1 MKVWK
6 DFFWNE
12 GELMG
17 KDFLKWDFLME
28 GFLAV
33 EESKGRK
40 DRIMFF

>member
-1 MKVWK
+1 LEGFLFEEG
-6 DFFWNE
+6 DF
-12 GELMG
+12 MG

-40 DRIMFF
+40 DIIMVF